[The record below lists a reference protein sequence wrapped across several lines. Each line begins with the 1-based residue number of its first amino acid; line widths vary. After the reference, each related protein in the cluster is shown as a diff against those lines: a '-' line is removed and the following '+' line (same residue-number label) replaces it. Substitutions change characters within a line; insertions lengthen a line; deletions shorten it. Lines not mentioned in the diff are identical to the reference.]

1 MFIMKAEIL
10 VVLYFTLNLNFQS
23 NSPENYSLPLLLL
36 QGKPKQFV
44 RKKWSKALDFLP
56 FSYET
61 GWGWFKFVS
70 IQNEI
75 SLVRR
80 DTDIQ
85 LHSIQWPGRHPSS
98 KLSRKASEGGLLLKL
113 CLPGRAQTSTAAVT
127 WCCQCRRHTQGLVFS
142 SRCPA
147 QILTRSTR
155 PCPAVSHCHQYKDV
169 HVQHK
174 LLKFLVHFPAL
185 LKKILLI
192 V

>member
-1 MFIMKAEIL
+1 MFIMKAEIP

-23 NSPENYSLPLLLL
+23 NSPENYSLPLLML
-36 QGKPKQFV
+36 QGKPKQLM

-61 GWGWFKFVS
+61 GWGWFKFVT

-85 LHSIQWPGRHPSS
+85 PHGIQWTGRHPSS
-98 KLSRKASEGGLLLKL
+98 KLSRKASECGLLLQL

-127 WCCQCRRHTQGLVFS
+127 WCCQCLRHIQGLVFS
-142 SRCPA
+142 SHCPA

-174 LLKFLVHFPAL
+174 HLKFLAHFPDL
-185 LKKILLI
+185 
-192 V
+192 